1 MLLVSVDRV
10 RCLSA
15 PVRGG
20 KNYYITMKKKL
31 TLIFSVL
38 LIANQLYAQ
47 QDSLTLRKIYDEA
60 LVNGKCYENLRFLC
74 KNIGPRLSGSAN
86 AQKAVS
92 WSKKLMESYG
102 FDKVY
107 LQEVM
112 VPHWVRGAKE
122 TAFIIDGKNRIA
134 VPVAAL
140 GMSVATPEQG
150 LTANIVEV
158 QSLKE
163 VEQMGEQMIKGKIV
177 FFNRPFDPKFIST
190 GQAYG
195 GAGDQRFMGPAVAAK
210 YGAVGVIVR
219 SLTESL
225 DDYPHTG
232 ATFYDKNGKNIPA
245 AAISTKAANQL
256 SALLKMRKLPLI
268 KFYFKQNCQM
278 LPDVL
283 SYNVVGE
290 LTGTEHPNKFITVGG
305 HLDSWDLAEGA
316 HDDGT
321 GVMQSAEVLRIF
333 KALNYKPKNSVRAVF
348 FMNEENGH
356 HGGDKYAELAA
367 QNKEE
372 HIAAIETDEG
382 GFTPRGFSFEGVSRD
397 FIRKVNNNWKELLNP
412 YEADRL
418 IIGESGTD
426 IGPLKDKRPGI
437 ILIGFRP
444 DSQRYFDIHHS
455 SNDVFENVNK
465 RELELGAASMASL
478 IYLIDQHGF

>member
-1 MLLVSVDRV
+1 MLL
-10 RCLSA
+10 SA
-15 PVRGG
+15 
-20 KNYYITMKKKL
+20 
-31 TLIFSVL
+31 SL
-38 LIANQLYAQ
+38 LHA
-47 QDSLTLRKIYDEA
+47 QDSLIIRKIYDEA
-60 LVNGKCYENLRFLC
+60 LVNGKSYESLRYLC
-74 KNIGPRLSGSAN
+74 KSIGQRLSGSAN
-86 AQKAVS
+86 AQKAVD

-122 TAFIIDGKNRIA
+122 TAFIIDGKTRIP
-134 VPVAAL
+134 VPIAAL
-140 GMSVATPEQG
+140 GMTVATPKEG
-150 LTANIVEV
+150 ITANVIEV

-163 VEQMGEQMIKGKIV
+163 VETLGESVIKGKIV
-177 FFNRPFDPKFIST
+177 FFNRAFDPRFIET
-190 GQAYG
+190 GHAYG
-195 GAGDQRFMGPAVAAK
+195 TAGDQRFMGPAVAAK

-219 SLTESL
+219 SLTEAL

-232 ATFYDKNGKNIPA
+232 ATLVDKDGKSLPA
-245 AAISTKAANQL
+245 AAISTKAANRL
-256 SALLKMRKLPLI
+256 STMLKMRKLPLI
-268 KFYFKQNCQM
+268 KFYFKQSCQT

-283 SYNVVGE
+283 SYNVIGE

-333 KALNYKPKNSVRAVF
+333 KATGYRPKNSIRAVF

-356 HGGDKYAELAA
+356 KGGTKYAELAA

-382 GFTPRGFSFEGVSRD
+382 GFTPRGFSFSDVSKD
-397 FIRKVNNNWKELLNP
+397 FIAKVNSNWKALLEP
-412 YEADRL
+412 YEVDQL
-418 IIGESGTD
+418 IIGGSGTD
-426 IGPLKDKRPGI
+426 IEPMKEKLPGV

-444 DSQRYFDIHHS
+444 DSQRYFDIHHTP
-455 SNDVFENVNK
+455 NDVFENVNK
-465 RELELGAASMASL
+465 RELELGAAGIAAL

>member
-1 MLLVSVDRV
+1 MLL
-10 RCLSA
+10 SA
-15 PVRGG
+15 
-20 KNYYITMKKKL
+20 
-31 TLIFSVL
+31 SL
-38 LIANQLYAQ
+38 LHA
-47 QDSLTLRKIYDEA
+47 QDSLIIRKIYDEA
-60 LVNGKCYENLRFLC
+60 LVNGKSYESLRYLC
-74 KNIGPRLSGSAN
+74 KSIGQRLSGSAN
-86 AQKAVS
+86 AQKAVD

-122 TAFIIDGKNRIA
+122 TAFIIDGKTRIP
-134 VPVAAL
+134 VPIAAL
-140 GMSVATPEQG
+140 GMTVATPKEG
-150 LTANIVEV
+150 ITANVIEV

-163 VEQMGEQMIKGKIV
+163 VETLGESVIKGKIV
-177 FFNRPFDPKFIST
+177 FFNRGFDPRFIET
-190 GQAYG
+190 GHAYG
-195 GAGDQRFMGPAVAAK
+195 TAGDQRFMGPAVAAK

-219 SLTESL
+219 SLTEAL

-232 ATFYDKNGKNIPA
+232 ATLVDKDGKSIPA
-245 AAISTKAANQL
+245 AAISTKAANRL
-256 SALLKMRKLPLI
+256 STMLKMRKLPLI
-268 KFYFKQNCQM
+268 KFYFKQSCQT

-283 SYNVVGE
+283 SYNVIGE

-333 KALNYKPKNSVRAVF
+333 KATGYRPKNSVRAVF

-356 HGGDKYAELAA
+356 KGGTKYAELAA

-382 GFTPRGFSFEGVSRD
+382 GFTPRGFSFSDVSKD
-397 FIRKVNNNWKELLNP
+397 FIAKVNSNWKAVLEP
-412 YEADRL
+412 YEVDQL
-418 IIGESGTD
+418 TIGGSGTD
-426 IGPLKDKRPGI
+426 IEPMKEKLPGV

-444 DSQRYFDIHHS
+444 DSQRYFDIHHTA
-455 SNDVFENVNK
+455 NDVFENVNK
-465 RELELGAASMASL
+465 RELELGAAGIAAL

>member
-1 MLLVSVDRV
+1 
-10 RCLSA
+10 
-15 PVRGG
+15 
-20 KNYYITMKKKL
+20 MKKTFTLLCAAMLAANL
-31 TLIFSVL
+31 TH
-38 LIANQLYAQ
+38 A
-47 QDSLTLRKIYDEA
+47 QDSLMIRKIYDEA
-60 LVNGKCYENLRFLC
+60 LVNGKSYESLRYLC
-74 KNIGPRLSGSAN
+74 KNIGQRISGSAN
-86 AQKAVS
+86 AQKAVEY
-92 WSKKLMESYG
+92 SKKLMESYG

-122 TAFIIDGKNRIA
+122 TAFIIDGKTRIP
-134 VPVAAL
+134 VPIAAL
-140 GMSVATPEQG
+140 GMTVATPKEG
-150 LTANIVEV
+150 ITANVIEV

-163 VEQMGEQMIKGKIV
+163 LATLGEAVIKGKIV
-177 FFNRPFDPKFIST
+177 FFNRAFDPRFIET

-195 GAGDQRFMGPAVAAK
+195 TAGDQRFMGPAAAAK

-232 ATFYDKNGKNIPA
+232 ATLADKDSKNIPA
-245 AAISTKAANQL
+245 AAISTKAANKL
-256 SALLKMRKLPLI
+256 SAMLKLRKFPAA
-268 KFYFKQNCQM
+268 KFYFKQSCQL

-283 SYNVVGE
+283 SYNVIGE

-333 KALNYKPKNSVRAVF
+333 KSVGYRPKNSVRAVF

-356 HGGDKYAELAA
+356 KGGTKYAELAA

-382 GFTPRGFSFEGVSRD
+382 GFTPRGFSFSDVSKE
-397 FIRKVNNNWKELLNP
+397 FIQKVNANWKSILEP
-412 YEADRL
+412 YEVDHL
-418 IIGESGTD
+418 TIGGSGTD
-426 IGPLKDKRPGI
+426 IEPMKEKLPGV

-444 DSQRYFDIHHS
+444 DSQRYFDIHHT

-465 RELELGAASMASL
+465 RELELGGGGIAAL